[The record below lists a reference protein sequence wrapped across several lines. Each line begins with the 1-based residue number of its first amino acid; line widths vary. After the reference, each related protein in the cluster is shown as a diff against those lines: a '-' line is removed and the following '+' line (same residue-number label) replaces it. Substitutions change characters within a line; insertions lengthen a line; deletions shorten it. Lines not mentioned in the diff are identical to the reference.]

1 MSFRTFIAIIAGLLV
16 GLWIADLDQIFPFL
30 RHRSILTHGLVL
42 VGVAYALLR
51 NTPSAWAR
59 PSIAALALG
68 MAVHLSFDLFPRAW
82 YGFALIT
89 IPFVGTTGSTFS
101 TLWLAL
107 NVLGCIC
114 VALWLLRDRTEA
126 VVAFG
131 GMALG
136 FCLAASRPGTALPA
150 LLTLLT
156 AAILAAFLPNPL
168 VRGQTLLRQVFSR
181 PPSA

>member
-1 MSFRTFIAIIAGLLV
+1 MV
-16 GLWIADLDQIFPFL
+16 
-30 RHRSILTHGLVL
+30 
-42 VGVAYALLR
+42 LR
-51 NTPSAWAR
+51 NTAQPWVR

-101 TLWLAL
+101 TLWLAA

-114 VALWLLRDRTEA
+114 AAFWLVRDRTEA

-136 FCLAASRPGTALPA
+136 FCLAASRAGAAFPA
-150 LLTLLT
+150 LLVL
-156 AAILAAFLPNPL
+156 LAALVLATFLPNPL
-168 VRGQTLLRQVFSR
+168 VRGQAVLRQVLSR
-181 PPSA
+181 